1 MFTRI
6 GRTSLM
12 FGLGL
17 AFPAAA
23 LMHTQ
28 LTKSAPSANET
39 VAAAPVQIRLWFSEP
54 VELAFSSIT
63 LEKAD
68 STVIAK
74 LVVAAT
80 DDRKSIA
87 APIPG
92 ALAPATYIVAWK
104 TAATDGHPAK
114 GQYRFTYK
122 PK

>member
-6 GRTSLM
+6 SRSSLM
-12 FGLGL
+12 LGL
-17 AFPAAA
+17 ALTLPVAA
-23 LMHTQ
+23 LMHTR
-28 LTKSAPSANET
+28 LIKSAPGADET
-39 VAAAPVQIRLWFSEP
+39 VAAVPAQVRLWFSEP
-54 VELAFSSIT
+54 VELGFSSIT

-92 ALAPATYIVAWK
+92 DLAPATYIVAWK

-122 PK
+122 PR